1 MTSATRRRSPR
12 RCRPHW
18 RTPYRHRCVRRKFGW
33 RGRRGK
39 ASLDQRCSLS
49 YLLTLKVPFT
59 FTRSSGRCDVVSL
72 GRPGVLQRLAGFRL
86 PLRSMSRSAR
96 ADDSASATQLLWR
109 SCEHQGI
116 ADTHAATSR
125 AQIDDLVAVMTFNG
139 VDGHARQ
146 SACFFQVDNTL
157 KFNPTRL
164 DTIGRLCS
172 VMADFACIWDRGVYA
187 ASCYFRSDRC
197 HWLAPC

>member
-1 MTSATRRRSPR
+1 M
-12 RCRPHW
+12 
-18 RTPYRHRCVRRKFGW
+18 
-33 RGRRGK
+33 
-39 ASLDQRCSLS
+39 
-49 YLLTLKVPFT
+49 KVPFT
-59 FTRSSGRCDVVSL
+59 FTRYSGRCDVVSL
-72 GRPGVLQRLAGFRL
+72 GRPGVFQRLAGFSSAT
-86 PLRSMSRSAR
+86 RSGSRSAR

-164 DTIGRLCS
+164 DTWLCS
-172 VMADFACIWDRGVYA
+172 VSADFACIWDRGVYA

-197 HWLAPC
+197 HCWHLLIDSARRGVNAQEPTKAGRICEAHKSAFRKCDAIF